1 MTRQNINTG
10 TVANDGT
17 GDTLRAAGTKINS
30 NFVELYQALGGDSDA
45 LDPSVRFSSNS
56 IVFEGV
62 SLDDWETTLSGGD
75 PTADRTITLP
85 DADGT
90 VILTTATQ
98 TLTNKTLTSPVLT
111 TPQINDTSS
120 DHKYVFAVN
129 ELAAN
134 RTVTL
139 PLLTG
144 NDTFTFNNHT
154 QTLTNKTLTSP
165 IINTPRVGTSINDTN
180 GAELIK
186 FTAIGSAVNEI
197 TVINSAASNNPQINA
212 TGDDTNITL
221 QLAGKGT
228 GKVRLSTPLAFE
240 PVVETGSGAITLTK
254 GTVIFDNA
262 SPLAMTLADGTSTGE
277 IKKLLNRNTGLV
289 TVTPTNFA
297 DGTSFSIRQY
307 GFVDVMWDGSN
318 WFLQIDKK
326 YASGDGT
333 YVYVTP

>member
-10 TVANDGT
+10 AVANDGT

-62 SLDDWETTLSGGD
+62 SLDDWETTLAGGD

-98 TLTNKTLTSPVLT
+98 TLTNKTLTSP
-111 TPQINDTSS
+111 
-120 DHKYVFAVN
+120 
-129 ELAAN
+129 
-134 RTVTL
+134 
-139 PLLTG
+139 
-144 NDTFTFNNHT
+144 
-154 QTLTNKTLTSP
+154 

-180 GAELIK
+180 GAELIR
-186 FTAIGSAVNEI
+186 FTATGSAVNEI
-197 TVINSAASNNPQINA
+197 TVINNTASNNPQINA
-212 TGDDTNITL
+212 TGNDTNITL

-240 PVVETGSGAITLTK
+240 PVVETGGGAITLTK

-277 IKKLLNRNTGLV
+277 IKKLLNRNAGIV

-307 GFVDVMWDGSN
+307 GFVEIMWDGSN